1 MRKQHGQSAVEFAL
15 MAPIIFFM
23 IFGMIYGGIMFMEY
37 MHYSNAVRTAARQ
50 VAVSNE
56 AKREDMIKNQEAWL
70 TNLWQQEAGIKFYE
84 PKVKIEIENN
94 YATDDT
100 EKKTPLSK
108 DVVVNVTFWRA
119 VNIPVIL
126 DALDFPPLS
135 IRALQYH
142 MRVEEAGS
150 SAITTDDTSTNN
162 TTTSETPAGSS
173 LVDSTESAIA
183 GS

>member
-1 MRKQHGQSAVEFAL
+1 MRKQRGQSAVEFAL
-15 MAPIIFFM
+15 MAPIIFMM

-50 VAVSNE
+50 IAVSNE
-56 AKREDMIKNQEAWL
+56 TNRKDMIKNQEAWL
-70 TNLWQQEAGIKFYE
+70 TNLWEEEAGVKFYE

-100 EKKTPLSK
+100 EKKTLLSK

-119 VNIPVIL
+119 ADIPVIL
-126 DALDFPPLS
+126 DVIDFPPKT
-135 IRALQYH
+135 INTIQYR

-150 SAITTDDTSTNN
+150 STTEDGD
-162 TTTSETPAGSS
+162 G
-173 LVDSTESAIA
+173 
-183 GS
+183 